1 MTTSS
6 NSFYGC
12 LCLETFSNAT
22 TPLQPRDSRQQA
34 SPPIPLPEIHFNI
47 WEENAKDAFLDIG
60 LMVST
65 SDPAEC
71 IEIFLPWTVQDENIE
86 DLSPRL
92 LVHNG
97 ISAIFNEAWAS
108 STAPNVLGG
117 LVTRTDGS
125 VFAVVPYN
133 KPVISQRSHTLGTLH
148 SIVLQLG
155 SLKTAAIA
163 SGGTK
168 VPEQMYVRF
177 RVKKVP
183 PNFYR
188 VGFDQGDAL
197 GGGALTR
204 TEIID
209 FRLNVR
215 RGVPV
220 GIEHFLTGRFLEFSK
235 VQLFLMKSRN
245 QDIVFEDKLFR
256 ACRSLE
262 DEAYWAEYILPL
274 KPSDRTLKKSLQ
286 HVKGSLGYQWKKTP
300 DSAQLAVSEF
310 GMLARFKSFHMR
322 KRTALLFLVVALFV
336 GITGNLM
343 YDTFVKPY
351 IVDSIL
357 SPKDE
362 AHMAD
367 VAEQLQ
373 PVGPSRPHPPKVG
386 SQSKLLNSGKEA
398 QR

>member
-6 NSFYGC
+6 NPFYGC
-12 LCLETFSNAT
+12 LCLETFSNAA
-22 TPLQPRDSRQQA
+22 TPLPTIGSRQQA

-47 WEENAKDAFLDIG
+47 WEENATAAFLDIG

-65 SDPAEC
+65 SDPAERF
-71 IEIFLPWTVQDENIE
+71 EIFLPWAVLKSDIE

-97 ISAIFNEAWAS
+97 VSAVFNEAWAS

-125 VFAVVPYN
+125 VFAVVPYD
-133 KPVISQRSHTLGTLH
+133 KPEIAQRSHNLGTLN

-155 SLKTAAIA
+155 ALKAAATAV
-163 SGGTK
+163 GGIK
-168 VPEQMYVRF
+168 APKQMYVRF

-183 PNFYR
+183 PSFYR

-220 GIEHFLTGRFLEFSK
+220 GIEQFLVGRFLDFSK

-245 QDIVFEDKLFR
+245 QDIVFEDKLFK

-262 DEAYWAEYILPL
+262 DEAYWAEYILPIR
-274 KPSDRTLKKSLQ
+274 PSEKALKKSLRQ
-286 HVKGSLGYQWKKTP
+286 VKGSLGYQWKKTP
-300 DSAQLAVSEF
+300 DSAQSVVSEF

-322 KRTALLFLVVALFV
+322 KRTAVLFLLVALVV
-336 GITGNLM
+336 GVAGNTV
-343 YDTFVKPY
+343 YDLLAKPY
-351 IVDSIL
+351 VVGPIL
-357 SPKDE
+357 SPNDE
-362 AHMAD
+362 AH
-367 VAEQLQ
+367 VAEQVQSEELSR
-373 PVGPSRPHPPKVG
+373 PTLNVGP
-386 SQSKLLNSGKEA
+386 QSKLLNSSKEA

>member
-6 NSFYGC
+6 NPFYGC
-12 LCLETFSNAT
+12 LCLETFSNAA
-22 TPLQPRDSRQQA
+22 TPLPPIGSRQQA

-60 LMVST
+60 LMVSI

-71 IEIFLPWTVQDENIE
+71 IEIFLPWAVQKTDIE

-125 VFAVVPYN
+125 VFAVVPYD
-133 KPVISQRSHTLGTLH
+133 KPAISQRSHNLGTLY

-155 SLKTAAIA
+155 SLRTAAIA
-163 SGGTK
+163 PGGTK
-168 VPEQMYVRF
+168 VPDQMYVRF
-177 RVKKVP
+177 RVKRVP

-220 GIEHFLTGRFLEFSK
+220 GIEQFLTGRFLEFSK

-262 DEAYWAEYILPL
+262 DEAYWAEYILPIR
-274 KPSDRTLKKSLQ
+274 PSEKALKKSLQ

-300 DSAQLAVSEF
+300 DSAQFVVSEF

-336 GITGNLM
+336 GVTGNSV
-343 YDTFVKPY
+343 YD
-351 IVDSIL
+351 IVFKAHVVDLIL

-362 AHMAD
+362 AHMAN

-373 PVGPSRPHPPKVG
+373 PAGLSSAPPKVG
-386 SQSKLLNSGKEA
+386 PQSKLLNSGKEA

>member
-6 NSFYGC
+6 SPFYGC
-12 LCLETFSNAT
+12 LCLETFSNAA
-22 TPLQPRDSRQQA
+22 TPLPPIGSRQQA
-34 SPPIPLPEIHFNI
+34 NPPIPLPEIHFNI
-47 WEENAKDAFLDIG
+47 WEENATAAFLDIG
-60 LMVST
+60 LMIST
-65 SDPAEC
+65 SDPAERF
-71 IEIFLPWTVQDENIE
+71 EIFLPWAVLKSDIE

-97 ISAIFNEAWAS
+97 VSAVFNEAWAS

-125 VFAVVPYN
+125 VFAVVPYD
-133 KPVISQRSHTLGTLH
+133 KPEIVQRSHSLGTLN
-148 SIVLQLG
+148 SIVIQLG
-155 SLKTAAIA
+155 ALKAAATAA
-163 SGGTK
+163 GGTK
-168 VPEQMYVRF
+168 APGQMYVRF

-183 PNFYR
+183 PSFYR

-220 GIEHFLTGRFLEFSK
+220 GIEQFLVGRFLDFSK

-245 QDIVFEDKLFR
+245 QDIVFEDKLFK

-262 DEAYWAEYILPL
+262 DEAYWAEYILPIR
-274 KPSDRTLKKSLQ
+274 PSEKALKKSLQ

-300 DSAQLAVSEF
+300 DSAQSVVSEF

-322 KRTALLFLVVALFV
+322 KRTAVLFLLVAVFV
-336 GITGNLM
+336 GVAGNSV
-343 YDTFVKPY
+343 YDLLAKPY
-351 IVDSIL
+351 VVDRIQ
-357 SPKDE
+357 SPKVE
-362 AHMAD
+362 AH
-367 VAEQLQ
+367 VAEQVQSEEL
-373 PVGPSRPHPPKVG
+373 SRPSPKVG
-386 SQSKLLNSGKEA
+386 SQSKLLNSSKEA